1 MGLRTKYDAW
11 QREGADKGHILMGV
25 GRDGKYVGRGREGV
39 KLWFKSWVW
48 DRGWRVT
55 CKTRNVREWNDKAAC
70 VEHLLWVDANE
81 RRQRK
86 EVWTEM
92 HSVWTWYE
100 QRCSQYELGMNKGAL
115 VRANQSCRGISKN
128 WNHSLLSL
136 LFRCAWPTRPPS
148 SQALDALPSSH
159 PAATV
164 IQRYLYFYL

>member
-1 MGLRTKYDAW
+1 MRIVLKSHFGLGQQSERGRCQQWMGLRTKYDAG
-11 QREGADKGHILMGV
+11 QREGADKGHILMGL

-100 QRCSQYELGMNKGAL
+100 QRCSQYELGMKRGAL
-115 VRANQSCRGISKN
+115 FRTNQK
-128 WNHSLLSL
+128 L
-136 LFRCAWPTRPPS
+136 
-148 SQALDALPSSH
+148 
-159 PAATV
+159 
-164 IQRYLYFYL
+164 QRDRQKLK